1 MRNDK
6 FKDNVKEIVQ
16 QKHIIGRLITWTR
29 VLLGNTPLYTSTNSL
44 QLLLVNIIYMLK
56 KEMINPIEFL
66 VISSW
71 WEMFSQSTVILKWIN
86 IVRASTVKRVFI
98 LMLNINA
105 IMMWCFINFWTTSLL
120 NRTLSTYLYTFS
132 INLSY

>member
-16 QKHIIGRLITWTR
+16 QKHIIGRIITWTR

-105 IMMWCFINFWTTSLL
+105 IMMWSFINFWTTSLL